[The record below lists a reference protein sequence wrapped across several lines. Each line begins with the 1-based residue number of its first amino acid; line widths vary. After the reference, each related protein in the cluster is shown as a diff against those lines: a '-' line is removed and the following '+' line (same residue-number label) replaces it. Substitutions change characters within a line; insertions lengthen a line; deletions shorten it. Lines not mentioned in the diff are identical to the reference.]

1 MKKTVEKFK
10 ETCYN
15 RDEEEQIMELK
26 NMTEIYRKKDKVFY
40 RDGNKL
46 IKLFEGNY
54 PKENILN
61 EALNQARVE
70 RTALHIPRIEAVT
83 SIEGKWAIVMEYIE
97 GETLAALMK
106 KNPSKEEEYLGTLAE
121 LQTEISAQRVPLLP
135 RLKDKMYEKIS
146 ASEYSD
152 TVKYDLQTRLDGL
165 PKHYKLCHGDFIPS
179 NIIIK
184 ENGDYAIIDWSHATV
199 GNASGDVANTF
210 LIFSMTGKTE
220 LAEKYVDLYCEK
232 TGTDKKEI
240 QRWIPI
246 VAAVRK
252 TYNKPEEQ
260 EFLNN
265 WINIVD
271 FQ

>member
-1 MKKTVEKFK
+1 
-10 ETCYN
+10 
-15 RDEEEQIMELK
+15 MELK

-70 RTALHIPRIEAVT
+70 RTTLHIPRIEAVT
-83 SIEGKWAIVMEYIE
+83 SVEGKWAIVMEYIE

-121 LQTEISAQRVPLLP
+121 LQTEISTQRVPLLP

-165 PKHYKLCHGDFIPS
+165 PKHYKLCHGDFRPS
-179 NIIIK
+179 NVIVR
-184 ENGDYAIIDWSHATV
+184 GDGTFYIVDWAHATQ
-199 GNASGDVANTF
+199 GNAAADAARTY
-210 LIFSMTGKTE
+210 LIFRLCGETSR
-220 LAEKYVDLYCEK
+220 AETYCACIAKRRAPPAPMWNGFFPSWRRRRRREAPK
-232 TGTDKKEI
+232 RKRSCSAVGLKW
-240 QRWIPI
+240 WIGSKCERNGN
-246 VAAVRK
+246 V
-252 TYNKPEEQ
+252 
-260 EFLNN
+260 F
-265 WINIVD
+265 
-271 FQ
+271 

>member
-1 MKKTVEKFK
+1 
-10 ETCYN
+10 
-15 RDEEEQIMELK
+15 MELK

-70 RTALHIPRIEAVT
+70 RTTLHIPRIEAVT
-83 SIEGKWAIVMEYIE
+83 SVEGKWAIVMEYIE

-165 PKHYKLCHGDFIPS
+165 PKHYKLCHGDFRPS
-179 NIIIK
+179 NVIVR
-184 ENGDYAIIDWSHATV
+184 GDGTFYIVDWAHATQ
-199 GNASGDVANTF
+199 GNAAAAAARTY
-210 LIFSMTGKTE
+210 LIFRLCGEASR
-220 LAEKYVDLYCEK
+220 AETYLRLYCEK
-232 TGTDKKEI
+232 TGTARAYVERI
-240 QRWIPI
+240 LPI
-246 VAAVRK
+246 VAATQTARSTEKEKELLRRWV
-252 TYNKPEEQ
+252 EV
-260 EFLNN
+260 
-265 WINIVD
+265 VD
-271 FQ
+271 WQ

>member
-1 MKKTVEKFK
+1 
-10 ETCYN
+10 
-15 RDEEEQIMELK
+15 MELK

-70 RTALHIPRIEAVT
+70 RTTLHIPRIEAVT
-83 SIEGKWAIVMEYIE
+83 SVEGKWAIVMEYIE

-165 PKHYKLCHGDFIPS
+165 PKHYKLCHGDFRPS
-179 NIIIK
+179 NVIVR
-184 ENGDYAIIDWSHATV
+184 GDGTFYIVDWAHATQ
-199 GNASGDVANTF
+199 GNAAADASDIPPLRRDFAGGDLFAPV
-210 LIFSMTGKTE
+210 LRKDGHRPR
-220 LAEKYVDLYCEK
+220 LC
-232 TGTDKKEI
+232 GTDSSHRGGDADGEKHRKGKG
-240 QRWIPI
+240 
-246 VAAVRK
+246 AA
-252 TYNKPEEQ
+252 PP
-260 EFLNN
+260 LG
-265 WINIVD
+265 
-271 FQ
+271 

>member
-1 MKKTVEKFK
+1 
-10 ETCYN
+10 
-15 RDEEEQIMELK
+15 MELK
-26 NMTEIYRKKDKVFY
+26 NMTEIYRKKDKVLY

-70 RTALHIPRIEAVT
+70 RTTLHIPRIEAVT
-83 SIEGKWAIVMEYIE
+83 SVEGKWAIVMEYIE

-152 TVKYDLQTRLDGL
+152 TPQTLQTLSRG
-165 PKHYKLCHGDFIPS
+165 
-179 NIIIK
+179 
-184 ENGDYAIIDWSHATV
+184 
-199 GNASGDVANTF
+199 
-210 LIFSMTGKTE
+210 FSSE
-220 LAEKYVDLYCEK
+220 
-232 TGTDKKEI
+232 
-240 QRWIPI
+240 
-246 VAAVRK
+246 
-252 TYNKPEEQ
+252 
-260 EFLNN
+260 
-265 WINIVD
+265 
-271 FQ
+271 

>member
-1 MKKTVEKFK
+1 
-10 ETCYN
+10 
-15 RDEEEQIMELK
+15 MELK

-121 LQTEISAQRVPLLP
+121 LQTGNQRAESAAAPSAQR
-135 RLKDKMYEKIS
+135 
-146 ASEYSD
+146 
-152 TVKYDLQTRLDGL
+152 
-165 PKHYKLCHGDFIPS
+165 
-179 NIIIK
+179 
-184 ENGDYAIIDWSHATV
+184 
-199 GNASGDVANTF
+199 
-210 LIFSMTGKTE
+210 
-220 LAEKYVDLYCEK
+220 
-232 TGTDKKEI
+232 
-240 QRWIPI
+240 
-246 VAAVRK
+246 
-252 TYNKPEEQ
+252 
-260 EFLNN
+260 
-265 WINIVD
+265 
-271 FQ
+271 